1 MSIITIERASIDDA
15 DRLTALKKVT
25 FDKEVKKWLSTQ
37 DDVIDFNIQP
47 PGYSSIEMTN
57 YMIKKLNYFKV
68 VYDEVIVG
76 GVIVTVSGK
85 SYGRIDRIFIAPDYQ
100 GKGIGSKVIDLI
112 EKEFPTV
119 RTWDL
124 ETSSRQINNHRFYEK
139 MGYRTTFETDDEF
152 CYIKKLGTPKENE
165 HVIEDKEL
173 TSIQYENCNMAK
185 TECYQV
191 NMEESSFSNSNLMH
205 THVSNCNLSHSK
217 FQNINFRNTL
227 FADLNLSKS
236 ELVQVTLSGVHF
248 IDTNQG
254 NEKNLMSFERCDLE
268 GGKLTNCNLRN
279 VEIDT
284 CEMEGMKINNI
295 PVEELLEAYAHVN
308 KKTLSTKI

>member
-1 MSIITIERASIDDA
+1 MSIITIERASIHDA
-15 DRLTALKKVT
+15 YILTALKKVT
-25 FDKEVKKWLSTQ
+25 FDEEAKKWLSKQ
-37 DDVIDFNIQP
+37 DDVTDYNIQP
-47 PGYSSIEMTN
+47 PGYSSIEMTT

-68 VYDEVIVG
+68 IYDEAIVG

-100 GKGIGSKVIDLI
+100 GKGIGSKVINFI

-124 ETSSRQINNHRFYEK
+124 ETSGKQINNHRFYEK
-139 MGYRTTFETDDEF
+139 MGYRTTFETEDEF
-152 CYIKKLGTPKENE
+152 CYIKKLGMPKEHE
-165 HVIEDKEL
+165 HVVEDMEL
-173 TSIQYENCNMAK
+173 TSIQYENCNMAN

-191 NMEESSFSNSNLMH
+191 NMEESSFSNSNLMNS
-205 THVSNCNLSHSK
+205 HVSNCNLSHSK
-217 FQNINFRNTL
+217 FQNINFRDTL
-227 FADLNLSKS
+227 FADLNLSNS

-254 NEKNLMSFERCDLE
+254 NEKNPMSFERCDLE
-268 GGKLTNCNLRN
+268 GGKVTNCNLRN
-279 VEIDT
+279 VEIDA

-308 KKTLSTKI
+308 KKTLSSKI